1 MLNGFVSMTRCYP
14 SNLRLN
20 LKFYEHCTKV
30 MDNTLYALCS
40 DSNLQ
45 NAFASM
51 PIKKRTMYNSCVLFI
66 RRFIHGLQS
75 YFFNNFLSYR
85 IKTFGNK
92 VIPGD
97 LVYGMLSIRGP
108 SCIENQEEA
117 MNENE
122 DNDVYSFRGNYALV
136 L

>member
-1 MLNGFVSMTRCYP
+1 
-14 SNLRLN
+14 
-20 LKFYEHCTKV
+20 
-30 MDNTLYALCS
+30 
-40 DSNLQ
+40 
-45 NAFASM
+45 
-51 PIKKRTMYNSCVLFI
+51 MYDSCVLFI

-122 DNDVYSFRGNYALV
+122 DNDVCSFRGNYALV